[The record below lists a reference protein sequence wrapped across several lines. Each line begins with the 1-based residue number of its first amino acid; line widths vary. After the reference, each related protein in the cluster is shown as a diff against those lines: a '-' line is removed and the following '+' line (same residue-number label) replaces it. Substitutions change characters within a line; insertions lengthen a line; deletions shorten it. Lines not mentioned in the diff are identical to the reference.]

1 MHGEID
7 KALANIDETN
17 FLHGYWVI
25 AFYAKRNGELHSD
38 ILDQRLQ
45 GNYERV
51 LEIVQQDI
59 GYITNL
65 LTTDRSQDNV
75 HYLNMC
81 LAFRRT
87 WFEETGTAD
96 GPVWKPN
103 WEAQKHLKELAQH
116 EKNMTLAHSPPETE
130 FDKLQKTI
138 AALSSE
144 LNDIKT
150 LVSQSVNLAGSAAS
164 LGLATLE
171 MQAASTSE
179 ETAPNSAQKRILSE
193 HEVFTPETK
202 RKKIY
207 RRS

>member
-1 MHGEID
+1 MHDEID

-59 GYITNL
+59 DYITNL
-65 LTTDRSQDNV
+65 LTTDPSEDNV
-75 HYLNMC
+75 HYLSMC
-81 LAFRRT
+81 LNFRTT
-87 WFEETGTAD
+87 WFQEIGSVD
-96 GPVWKPN
+96 GPIWQPN
-103 WEAQKHLKELAQH
+103 YKAQKHLNELAQQ
-116 EKNMTLAHSPPETE
+116 EKNMTLVHSPPETE
-130 FDKLQKTI
+130 FDQLQKTI

-164 LGLATLE
+164 LALATLE

-179 ETAPNSAQKRILSE
+179 EMAPNPAQKRILSE

-202 RKKIY
+202 RRKNY
-207 RRS
+207 RSS